1 MSEMNRQVVLRR
13 RPVGEPRPADFELIE
28 TPLPRPGAG
37 ELLSR
42 TIYLSLDPYMRGR
55 MDEGKSYTG
64 GTNPALGDVMV
75 GGTVSQ
81 VLESNHPGFAA
92 GDLVAGFSGWQA
104 YAVGKGAG
112 VRKLDPAQAP
122 ISTALGV
129 LGMPGMT
136 AYVGLLDIGR
146 PRPGETVVVSAAS
159 GAVGAVVGQI
169 AKIKGCR
176 AVGIAGSAQKCAYVV
191 EELGFDACVNYRAD
205 DFAIALASACP
216 GGVDVNFENV
226 GGAVLAAVLKL
237 INMNARIPLCG
248 LIAQYNATGPV
259 SGPDLRPVLVNRAL
273 VQGFIVSDHM
283 HRLPDFLADCSA
295 WIREGRLRYREDVV
309 DGLAAAPEAFIGL
322 LRGKNFGKLIVR
334 VSSDPT
340 R

>member
-1 MSEMNRQVVLRR
+1 MGEVNRQIVLRR
-13 RPVGEPRPADFELIE
+13 RPVGEPRPADFELID
-28 TPLPRPGAG
+28 TPVPRPGKG
-37 ELLSR
+37 EFLSR

-81 VLESNHPGFAA
+81 VVESNHPGFAA
-92 GDLVAGFSGWQA
+92 GDLVAGFNGWQA
-104 YAVGKGAG
+104 YAVSKGAD

-146 PRPGETVVVSAAS
+146 PKPGETVVVSAAS

-176 AVGIAGSAQKCAYVV
+176 AVGIAGSPEKCAYVV
-191 EELGFDACVNYRAD
+191 GELGFDACVNHRDD
-205 DFAIALASACP
+205 DFAAALASACP
-216 GGVDVNFENV
+216 GGIDVNFENV
-226 GGAVLAAVLKL
+226 GGAVLGMVLKL

-248 LIAQYNATGPV
+248 LVAQYNATGPV
-259 SGPDLRPVLVNRAL
+259 PGPDLRPVLVNRAL

-283 HRLPDFLADCSA
+283 HRLPAFLADCVA
-295 WIREGRLRYREDVV
+295 WMREGRLRYREDVV

-322 LRGKNFGKLIVR
+322 LRGRNFGKLIVR